1 MERMI
6 TNLFDFQRFKQNT
19 RLENIIQDAEGRYD
33 NALCDDDLE
42 WVSAAGDVSDTTL
55 ESQKVPY
62 NGHEIVQSDIV
73 GMYQ

>member
-42 WVSAAGDVSDTTL
+42 WVSAAGEASPQPKPPDTVLANPADPGET
-55 ESQKVPY
+55 KP
-62 NGHEIVQSDIV
+62 
-73 GMYQ
+73 